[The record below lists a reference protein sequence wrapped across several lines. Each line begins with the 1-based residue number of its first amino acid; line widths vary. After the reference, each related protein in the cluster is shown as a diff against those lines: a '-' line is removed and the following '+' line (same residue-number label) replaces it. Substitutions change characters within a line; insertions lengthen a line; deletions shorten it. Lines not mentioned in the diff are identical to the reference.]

1 MVRNKVKVHRSEAM
15 CLVFDQPN
23 LPFEGGVLTPAVACG
38 EALARLGDDCMTM
51 LMLDDSLEAMP
62 VGQMKL

>member
-1 MVRNKVKVHRSEAM
+1 M